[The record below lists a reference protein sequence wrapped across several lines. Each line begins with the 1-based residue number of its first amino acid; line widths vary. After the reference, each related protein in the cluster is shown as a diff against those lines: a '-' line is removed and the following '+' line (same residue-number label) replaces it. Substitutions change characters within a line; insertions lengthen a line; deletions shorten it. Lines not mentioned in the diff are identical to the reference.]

1 MTISGETASL
11 PFPVEELTLT
21 AVEVEDENANAL
33 RDEALESEE
42 LTAAENYM
50 LDIRLMHGE
59 EEVQPTGPI
68 TVTFAGLPLDGG
80 ADVAL
85 VNDVEDNAD
94 TDAEPVAYQAQ
105 KMAAQAVA
113 ANAADDMDMS
123 EETTDDT
130 VNDAGESY
138 VTGPKVYQ
146 IDEDTQQAT
155 EVDVAVNDENN
166 VVLETEQLTNLY
178 SVSVLEIA
186 TQATTFVS
194 VHSADSLIRVLKNG
208 KSAVLAKDI
217 YVNKG
222 TSYQLNIPSGKTVS
236 LDLNGYKL
244 YFGSSG
250 SSKALFRVHENA
262 TLTICDRK
270 ASSVSETVSTV
281 ANSAGNVASYGSNIL
296 TYYVTTSKEDD
307 VINHTTAENTTKHV
321 VTLGGGKAGAIV
333 GFAKHG
339 RYAFLVEGTL
349 IIEDGYICN
358 FGSKANTMSAI
369 CANTS
374 TSTVILSGG
383 VIAANKCDKGGAI
396 SLTGGAKMTMTG
408 GIISGN
414 TAINDGGGVY
424 CSGASFNMSN
434 GYITCNSQSEDIAS
448 EGGGGVYLDTK
459 GKFVMSGGYLTGN
472 SAASRGGGLAT
483 FYNDNKEVAA
493 ENIAT
498 VTIQGGFISG
508 NTAQNNTGGGLD
520 LCTSSIS
527 KIKTEDSKRIYITNN
542 TMKALRPW
550 GGGGIY
556 IGHGAKCYFQNV
568 IITKNHANGLGGGL
582 STCNASHTFLYV
594 DKGAA
599 IFKNT
604 DGKTNPQFFKNPSST
619 TDQIRYK
626 YSGTTGNPYPYSVK
640 DAGAERGDIF
650 CCGKTFLVAGMLGN
664 GEPKWSGSIDGVRL
678 PALAKDDVATAAV
691 VLAAKASP
699 SKDDIEYAQKTASI
713 YITGNQSATHG
724 GGIMSNGILYFGTN
738 YEENTVPSTLILE
751 GKKML
756 LGADN
761 TPIGGAGG
769 YQFQFSITDVTNS
782 QNPQLIKTVTAA
794 DSGEIS
800 ATLTFSQKGEYVYR
814 IAEIVEHPWIMQYD
828 TTTYTVKVNVD
839 EKKELLGS
847 HYSTPTGVY
856 VHPFSVTVTNDK
868 TSEVVF
874 STSYDGV
881 GIDKTTV
888 VYLCS
893 TASGGAAF
901 TNQLKEEE
909 YTLDIVKQD
918 AVTGKGIGVATFEMQ
933 TFVMDPRPVGVDKPG
948 TGKEMYIGM
957 YCVKVKDGVYRY
969 VGYSWKSGMPSNIVR
984 EFDTD
989 TNGKLL
995 IIGLPVGKY
1004 QMREKTAP
1012 EGYQIAEQ
1020 WGKWNDIPLNATDI
1034 PSGTKTITVADP
1046 PATYIFQFLKVSEAD
1061 KTKPVPNAKYKL
1073 LDSTGQEV
1081 KFTKAG
1087 TEYQY
1092 STSGTVT
1099 ELITDKD
1106 GRFQLTG
1113 LPRGSYTLREIE
1125 APAGFGLADDYSF
1138 ELSPEKTVDQ
1148 VFTYT
1153 QEEPVVYELP
1163 ETGGGGAKPYIVT
1176 GAALLVGAVCLMV
1189 CRDKRRK
1196 AGGRTF

>member
-1 MTISGETASL
+1 
-11 PFPVEELTLT
+11 
-21 AVEVEDENANAL
+21 
-33 RDEALESEE
+33 
-42 LTAAENYM
+42 
-50 LDIRLMHGE
+50 
-59 EEVQPTGPI
+59 
-68 TVTFAGLPLDGG
+68 
-80 ADVAL
+80 
-85 VNDVEDNAD
+85 
-94 TDAEPVAYQAQ
+94 
-105 KMAAQAVA
+105 
-113 ANAADDMDMS
+113 
-123 EETTDDT
+123 
-130 VNDAGESY
+130 
-138 VTGPKVYQ
+138 
-146 IDEDTQQAT
+146 
-155 EVDVAVNDENN
+155 
-166 VVLETEQLTNLY
+166 
-178 SVSVLEIA
+178 
-186 TQATTFVS
+186 
-194 VHSADSLIRVLKNG
+194 
-208 KSAVLAKDI
+208 
-217 YVNKG
+217 
-222 TSYQLNIPSGKTVS
+222 
-236 LDLNGYKL
+236 
-244 YFGSSG
+244 
-250 SSKALFRVHENA
+250 
-262 TLTICDRK
+262 
-270 ASSVSETVSTV
+270 
-281 ANSAGNVASYGSNIL
+281 
-296 TYYVTTSKEDD
+296 
-307 VINHTTAENTTKHV
+307 
-321 VTLGGGKAGAIV
+321 
-333 GFAKHG
+333 
-339 RYAFLVEGTL
+339 
-349 IIEDGYICN
+349 
-358 FGSKANTMSAI
+358 
-369 CANTS
+369 
-374 TSTVILSGG
+374 
-383 VIAANKCDKGGAI
+383 
-396 SLTGGAKMTMTG
+396 
-408 GIISGN
+408 
-414 TAINDGGGVY
+414 
-424 CSGASFNMSN
+424 MSN

>member
-1 MTISGETASL
+1 
-11 PFPVEELTLT
+11 
-21 AVEVEDENANAL
+21 
-33 RDEALESEE
+33 
-42 LTAAENYM
+42 
-50 LDIRLMHGE
+50 
-59 EEVQPTGPI
+59 
-68 TVTFAGLPLDGG
+68 
-80 ADVAL
+80 
-85 VNDVEDNAD
+85 
-94 TDAEPVAYQAQ
+94 
-105 KMAAQAVA
+105 
-113 ANAADDMDMS
+113 
-123 EETTDDT
+123 
-130 VNDAGESY
+130 
-138 VTGPKVYQ
+138 
-146 IDEDTQQAT
+146 
-155 EVDVAVNDENN
+155 
-166 VVLETEQLTNLY
+166 
-178 SVSVLEIA
+178 
-186 TQATTFVS
+186 
-194 VHSADSLIRVLKNG
+194 
-208 KSAVLAKDI
+208 
-217 YVNKG
+217 
-222 TSYQLNIPSGKTVS
+222 
-236 LDLNGYKL
+236 
-244 YFGSSG
+244 
-250 SSKALFRVHENA
+250 
-262 TLTICDRK
+262 
-270 ASSVSETVSTV
+270 
-281 ANSAGNVASYGSNIL
+281 
-296 TYYVTTSKEDD
+296 
-307 VINHTTAENTTKHV
+307 
-321 VTLGGGKAGAIV
+321 
-333 GFAKHG
+333 
-339 RYAFLVEGTL
+339 
-349 IIEDGYICN
+349 
-358 FGSKANTMSAI
+358 
-369 CANTS
+369 
-374 TSTVILSGG
+374 
-383 VIAANKCDKGGAI
+383 
-396 SLTGGAKMTMTG
+396 
-408 GIISGN
+408 
-414 TAINDGGGVY
+414 
-424 CSGASFNMSN
+424 
-434 GYITCNSQSEDIAS
+434 
-448 EGGGGVYLDTK
+448 
-459 GKFVMSGGYLTGN
+459 
-472 SAASRGGGLAT
+472 
-483 FYNDNKEVAA
+483 
-493 ENIAT
+493 
-498 VTIQGGFISG
+498 
-508 NTAQNNTGGGLD
+508 
-520 LCTSSIS
+520 
-527 KIKTEDSKRIYITNN
+527 
-542 TMKALRPW
+542 MKALRPW

-794 DSGEIS
+794 DNGEIS

-814 IAEIVEHPWIMQYD
+814 IAEIVEHPRIMQYD

-901 TNQLKEEE
+901 TNRLKKEEYSVNVTKVDSGDPTHTLAGAE
-909 YTLDIVKQD
+909 FTLEVKSGADYTPVSGVASGTAGVYTYVADASTSG
-918 AVTGKGIGVATFEMQ
+918 AVT
-933 TFVMDPRPVGVDKPG
+933 TFVTAENG
-948 TGKEMYIGM
+948 
-957 YCVKVKDGVYRY
+957 
-969 VGYSWKSGMPSNIVR
+969 NLQIV
-984 EFDTD
+984 
-989 TNGKLL
+989 
-995 IIGLPVGKY
+995 GLPAGDYKLT
-1004 QMREKTAP
+1004 ETKAP
-1012 EGYQIAEQ
+1012 EGYLIAEEWQ
-1020 WGKWNDIPLNATDI
+1020 TGKEFKLNKTGATT
-1034 PSGTKTITVADP
+1034 GAYTVTVADP
-1046 PATYIFQFLKVSEAD
+1046 PATYTFQFLKVSEAD
-1061 KTKPVPNAKYKL
+1061 KTKPVPNAKYQL
-1073 LDSTGQEV
+1073 LDSEGQEV

-1138 ELSPEKTVDQ
+1138 ELSLEETTDQ

-1176 GAALLVGAVCLMV
+1176 GAALLVGAACLTA

>member
-1 MTISGETASL
+1 ME
-11 PFPVEELTLT
+11 FV
-21 AVEVEDENANAL
+21 
-33 RDEALESEE
+33 
-42 LTAAENYM
+42 Y
-50 LDIRLMHGE
+50 
-59 EEVQPTGPI
+59 
-68 TVTFAGLPLDGG
+68 LPL
-80 ADVAL
+80 
-85 VNDVEDNAD
+85 
-94 TDAEPVAYQAQ
+94 
-105 KMAAQAVA
+105 
-113 ANAADDMDMS
+113 
-123 EETTDDT
+123 
-130 VNDAGESY
+130 
-138 VTGPKVYQ
+138 
-146 IDEDTQQAT
+146 
-155 EVDVAVNDENN
+155 
-166 VVLETEQLTNLY
+166 
-178 SVSVLEIA
+178 
-186 TQATTFVS
+186 
-194 VHSADSLIRVLKNG
+194 
-208 KSAVLAKDI
+208 
-217 YVNKG
+217 
-222 TSYQLNIPSGKTVS
+222 
-236 LDLNGYKL
+236 
-244 YFGSSG
+244 
-250 SSKALFRVHENA
+250 
-262 TLTICDRK
+262 
-270 ASSVSETVSTV
+270 
-281 ANSAGNVASYGSNIL
+281 
-296 TYYVTTSKEDD
+296 
-307 VINHTTAENTTKHV
+307 
-321 VTLGGGKAGAIV
+321 
-333 GFAKHG
+333 
-339 RYAFLVEGTL
+339 
-349 IIEDGYICN
+349 
-358 FGSKANTMSAI
+358 
-369 CANTS
+369 
-374 TSTVILSGG
+374 
-383 VIAANKCDKGGAI
+383 
-396 SLTGGAKMTMTG
+396 
-408 GIISGN
+408 
-414 TAINDGGGVY
+414 
-424 CSGASFNMSN
+424 
-434 GYITCNSQSEDIAS
+434 
-448 EGGGGVYLDTK
+448 
-459 GKFVMSGGYLTGN
+459 
-472 SAASRGGGLAT
+472 
-483 FYNDNKEVAA
+483 
-493 ENIAT
+493 
-498 VTIQGGFISG
+498 
-508 NTAQNNTGGGLD
+508 
-520 LCTSSIS
+520 
-527 KIKTEDSKRIYITNN
+527 
-542 TMKALRPW
+542 
-550 GGGGIY
+550 
-556 IGHGAKCYFQNV
+556 
-568 IITKNHANGLGGGL
+568 
-582 STCNASHTFLYV
+582 
-594 DKGAA
+594 
-599 IFKNT
+599 
-604 DGKTNPQFFKNPSST
+604 
-619 TDQIRYK
+619 
-626 YSGTTGNPYPYSVK
+626 
-640 DAGAERGDIF
+640 
-650 CCGKTFLVAGMLGN
+650 
-664 GEPKWSGSIDGVRL
+664 
-678 PALAKDDVATAAV
+678 AAV

-794 DSGEIS
+794 DNGEIS

-814 IAEIVEHPWIMQYD
+814 IAEIVEHPRIMQYD

-909 YTLDIVKQD
+909 YTLDITKQD
-918 AVTGKGIGVATFEMQ
+918 AATGKGIGVATFEMQ

-1020 WGKWNDIPLNATDI
+1020 WKKWNEIPLNATDI

-1163 ETGGGGAKPYIVT
+1163 ETGGGGAKPYVIT
-1176 GAALLVGAVCLMV
+1176 GAALLVGAVYLMA
-1189 CRDKRRK
+1189 CRGRRGMP
-1196 AGGRTF
+1196 GGLP

>member
-1 MTISGETASL
+1 
-11 PFPVEELTLT
+11 
-21 AVEVEDENANAL
+21 
-33 RDEALESEE
+33 
-42 LTAAENYM
+42 
-50 LDIRLMHGE
+50 
-59 EEVQPTGPI
+59 
-68 TVTFAGLPLDGG
+68 
-80 ADVAL
+80 
-85 VNDVEDNAD
+85 
-94 TDAEPVAYQAQ
+94 
-105 KMAAQAVA
+105 
-113 ANAADDMDMS
+113 
-123 EETTDDT
+123 
-130 VNDAGESY
+130 
-138 VTGPKVYQ
+138 
-146 IDEDTQQAT
+146 
-155 EVDVAVNDENN
+155 
-166 VVLETEQLTNLY
+166 
-178 SVSVLEIA
+178 
-186 TQATTFVS
+186 
-194 VHSADSLIRVLKNG
+194 
-208 KSAVLAKDI
+208 
-217 YVNKG
+217 
-222 TSYQLNIPSGKTVS
+222 
-236 LDLNGYKL
+236 
-244 YFGSSG
+244 
-250 SSKALFRVHENA
+250 
-262 TLTICDRK
+262 
-270 ASSVSETVSTV
+270 
-281 ANSAGNVASYGSNIL
+281 
-296 TYYVTTSKEDD
+296 
-307 VINHTTAENTTKHV
+307 
-321 VTLGGGKAGAIV
+321 
-333 GFAKHG
+333 
-339 RYAFLVEGTL
+339 
-349 IIEDGYICN
+349 
-358 FGSKANTMSAI
+358 
-369 CANTS
+369 
-374 TSTVILSGG
+374 
-383 VIAANKCDKGGAI
+383 
-396 SLTGGAKMTMTG
+396 
-408 GIISGN
+408 
-414 TAINDGGGVY
+414 
-424 CSGASFNMSN
+424 
-434 GYITCNSQSEDIAS
+434 
-448 EGGGGVYLDTK
+448 
-459 GKFVMSGGYLTGN
+459 
-472 SAASRGGGLAT
+472 
-483 FYNDNKEVAA
+483 
-493 ENIAT
+493 
-498 VTIQGGFISG
+498 
-508 NTAQNNTGGGLD
+508 
-520 LCTSSIS
+520 
-527 KIKTEDSKRIYITNN
+527 
-542 TMKALRPW
+542 
-550 GGGGIY
+550 
-556 IGHGAKCYFQNV
+556 
-568 IITKNHANGLGGGL
+568 
-582 STCNASHTFLYV
+582 
-594 DKGAA
+594 
-599 IFKNT
+599 
-604 DGKTNPQFFKNPSST
+604 
-619 TDQIRYK
+619 
-626 YSGTTGNPYPYSVK
+626 
-640 DAGAERGDIF
+640 
-650 CCGKTFLVAGMLGN
+650 
-664 GEPKWSGSIDGVRL
+664 
-678 PALAKDDVATAAV
+678 
-691 VLAAKASP
+691 
-699 SKDDIEYAQKTASI
+699 
-713 YITGNQSATHG
+713 
-724 GGIMSNGILYFGTN
+724 MSNGILYFGTN

-794 DSGEIS
+794 DNGEIS

-814 IAEIVEHPWIMQYD
+814 IAEIVEHPRIMQYD

-909 YTLDIVKQD
+909 YTLDITKQD
-918 AVTGKGIGVATFEMQ
+918 AATGKGIGVATFEMQ

-1020 WGKWNDIPLNATDI
+1020 WKKWNEIPLNATDI

-1099 ELITDKD
+1099 ELITDMN

-1125 APAGFGLADDYSF
+1125 APAGFGLANDYSF
-1138 ELSPEKTVDQ
+1138 TLSLEETTDQ

-1163 ETGGGGAKPYIVT
+1163 ETGGGGAKPYVIT
-1176 GAALLVGAVCLMV
+1176 GAALLVGAACLTA

-1196 AGGRTF
+1196 AGGPTF